1 MRSVFAAIL
10 DRYVLDR
17 PWLALLAVAAV
28 TAALATF
35 VPRFELDASAD
46 SLLLEEDQDLRYYR
60 EVVARYGSDDFLVIT
75 YTAKRDLFDAL
86 TFADLVVLRN
96 ELRELDNVEQVISI
110 LDVPL
115 IGQPGTNLA
124 SLQERIPT
132 LEDPLTDRKLARDEL
147 RTSPVYSNLLM
158 SLSGDTTALLV
169 KLKSDREL
177 EGLIDARD
185 QLRAKAAGADLT
197 AEDRILMQQ
206 QDARIKALRDVLLD
220 RQQQDIAA
228 VREILNR
235 HDQYG
240 VIHLGG
246 LPMIVSDMIDY
257 IRSDIAVF
265 GTGILLFLVVL
276 LSVIFGRPRWVVVSL
291 LCCLVSVVMMV
302 GILGLLEWRVTVV
315 SSNFVALMLIFSLSL
330 TVHLIQRY
338 RELHAENPGAEQ
350 RWLLRATLR
359 DKANPCLFT
368 ALTTMVGFASLL
380 ISGIRPVIDFGW
392 MMVMGM
398 VAVLCTSF
406 LLFPAVLIYLK
417 PGESR
422 DHGDSTQ
429 LITGY
434 FASLV
439 RYWPGTTATLCAALA
454 LAGVVGISRL
464 QVENR
469 FIDYFKDDTEIY
481 RGMLVIDRE
490 LGGTMPLDL
499 VLDADSRFL
508 TAQAE
513 RAAAMADGFD
523 ADFDA
528 EFEDDFAAAGTAAGA
543 SFAADIDAAADPAF
557 DDEFTDGFTADLT
570 ADPGTDGVENLRP
583 DLGSTSYWYNT
594 FRLERLSEVHEYLD
608 SLPHTGKVLSMA
620 TTIEMLETL
629 NQNESP
635 GTFFLSVLYKR
646 LPDEIKTTLI
656 DPYMSADGN
665 QVRLS
670 MRIYESDQGL
680 NRNELIRD
688 IRQRLVD
695 EMGFQPDRVHV
706 TGMMVLYNNVLQ
718 SLYRSQI
725 LTLGAVF
732 AAIMLMFGVLFRS
745 LPIAFIAVL
754 PSILS
759 VGIVLG
765 VMGWLAI
772 PLDIMTITIAAI
784 SVGIGVDDSIHYIHR
799 YRQEMAVDGEPLAA
813 MQRSHASVGRAMFYT
828 SVIVIAG
835 FGILALSNFIPSILF
850 GLLTGL
856 SMLMALVANLT
867 LLPLLLRWGRVS

>member
-1 MRSVFAAIL
+1 MRSIFAAVL

-28 TAALATF
+28 TAALAVF

-46 SLLLEEDQDLRYYR
+46 SLLLENDSDLRYYR
-60 EVVARYGSDDFLVIT
+60 EVVARYGSDDYLVVT
-75 YTAKRDLFDAL
+75 YTARRDLFDSL
-86 TFADLVVLRN
+86 TFADLVALRD
-96 ELRELDNVEQVISI
+96 ELRELDNVDQVISI

-115 IGQPGTNLA
+115 ISQPGTNLA

-132 LEDPLTDRKLARDEL
+132 LEDPQTDRKLAREEL

-158 SLSGDTTALLV
+158 SLNGDTTALLIR
-169 KLKSDREL
+169 LQPDSEL
-177 EGLIDARD
+177 ESLIDARD
-185 QLRAKAAGADLT
+185 VLRAKSETTALSAA
-197 AEDRILMQQ
+197 DRILMQQ
-206 QDARIKALRDVLLD
+206 QDERIKALRDRLLE
-220 RQQQDIAA
+220 RQQNDIAA
-228 VREILNR
+228 VREIIER
-235 HDQYG
+235 HDQFAL
-240 VIHLGG
+240 IHLGG

-276 LSVIFGRPRWVVVSL
+276 LSVIFGRPRWVIVSL
-291 LCCLVSVVMMV
+291 LCCLVSVLMIV

-338 RELHAENPGAEQ
+338 RELHAENPDADQ
-350 RWLLRATLR
+350 RWLLRSTLR

-398 VAVLCTSF
+398 IAVLGTAF
-406 LLFPAVLIYLK
+406 VLFPAVLSYFE

-439 RYWPGTTATLCAALA
+439 RYWPGTLTMLCIVLAALSGA
-454 LAGVVGISRL
+454 GISRL

-469 FIDYFKDDTEIY
+469 FIDYFKQDTEIY

-508 TAQAE
+508 AE
-513 RAAAMADGFD
+513 RSAPVAAEDVADEFEDDFAVGLD
-523 ADFDA
+523 EAGDDFDA
-528 EFEDDFAAAGTAAGA
+528 EFEDDFM
-543 SFAADIDAAADPAF
+543 ADLAP
-557 DDEFTDGFTADLT
+557 DETAD
-570 ADPGTDGVENLRP
+570 AENLRP

-594 FRLERLSEVHEYLD
+594 FRLERLQEVHDYLD

-646 LPDEIKTTLI
+646 LPDEIKETLI

-680 NRNELIRD
+680 NRNELIHD

-732 AAIMLMFGVLFRS
+732 LAIMVMFGVLFHSVR
-745 LPIAFIAVL
+745 IAFMAVI
-754 PSILS
+754 PSMLS

-765 VMGWLAI
+765 VMGWLGI

-799 YRQEMAVDGEPLAA
+799 YRQEIAVDDDAVAA
-813 MQRSHASVGRAMFYT
+813 MRRSHASVGRAMFYT

-835 FGILALSNFIPSILF
+835 FSILALSNFIPSILF

-856 SMLMALVANLT
+856 AMLIALVANLT
-867 LLPLLLRWGRVS
+867 LLPLLLRWGRIT